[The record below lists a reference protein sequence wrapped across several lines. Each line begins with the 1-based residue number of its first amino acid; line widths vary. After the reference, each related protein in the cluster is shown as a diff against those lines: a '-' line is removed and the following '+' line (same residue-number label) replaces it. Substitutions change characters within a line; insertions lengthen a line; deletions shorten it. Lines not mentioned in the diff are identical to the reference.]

1 MDKKITVAAAHIAP
15 VYLDARATADK
26 VCDYIRKA
34 ADAGVQLVAF
44 PESFIPGFPIWPAIS
59 APIHNHDLFKRFAA
73 QSIRVPGPEILSIC
87 ATARDCGVM
96 VSIGISEATE
106 RSVGCIWNTNL
117 LIGDDGSILNH
128 HRKLVP
134 TFYEKLIWA
143 NGDGAGLRV
152 VDTPVGRVGALICGE
167 NTNPLARYSLIAQ
180 GEQIHVS
187 SYPPVWPTHDPAA
200 NDRYDL
206 ASAIRIRAGAHSFE
220 AKVFNI
226 VAAARLPAKLLAISI
241 LEQTAIIIPSDSPIT
256 SVAELKGKK
265 IAYPGKGS
273 QQYPLLVKALADAGL
288 KIGDVDLFKT
298 KGSDVPTLLANKSV
312 DAGIVWDPHVSNA
325 LAAGHSKVLIKA
337 EKILPIKAGHYIGNG
352 VYAREDFIAAK
363 PELVQDLITSIVKAI
378 DFILKNEDKAV
389 KMWSEQIKFPEKV
402 ISYALKEGISVYNL
416 DVAPEAS
423 TIDTYTKFLKDAGI
437 LKPEDNPK
445 YDPSFAKKALSMM
458 K

>member
-1 MDKKITVAAAHIAP
+1 MLPKFLKSTTLAAA
-15 VYLDARATADK
+15 V
-26 VCDYIRKA
+26 
-34 ADAGVQLVAF
+34 
-44 PESFIPGFPIWPAIS
+44 
-59 APIHNHDLFKRFAA
+59 FAA
-73 QSIRVPGPEILSIC
+73 AAFAGQSTPVQ
-87 ATARDCGVM
+87 
-96 VSIGISEATE
+96 ATE
-106 RSVGCIWNTNL
+106 TINFGTQPATMPIYIAKGL
-117 LIGDDGSILNH
+117 GLIGEI
-128 HRKLVP
+128 
-134 TFYEKLIWA
+134 EKKHDVKIEFKVFSY
-143 NGDGAGLRV
+143 GA
-152 VDTPVGRVGALICGE
+152 PENQALAAGE
-167 NTNPLARYSLIAQ
+167 L
-180 GEQIHVS
+180 QI
-187 SYPPVWPTHDPAA
+187 
-200 NDRYDL
+200 
-206 ASAIRIRAGAHSFE
+206 ASAGMGPA
-220 AKVFNI
+220 I

-288 KIGDVDLFKT
+288 KIGDVELFKT

-363 PELVQDLITSIVKAI
+363 PELVQDLISSIVTAI

-389 KMWSEQIKFPEKV
+389 KMWAEQIKFPEKV

-416 DVAPEAS
+416 DVAPEAE
-423 TIDTYTKFLKDAGI
+423 TIDTYTKFLKEAGI